1 MPELRRTVLNL
12 SQISPAKYN
21 PRRIDAASM
30 QGLTKSID
38 HFGLVQEF
46 VVNEKPDGSFQLISG
61 HQRMKALKQ
70 RGEKTVPCFIVSIDD
85 VQERALN
92 VALNSGA
99 LSGTDTD
106 DLQSLLAEIETAN
119 EQLFADLRLGE
130 LLAEIAPSPLLG
142 DPDDAPEVPEIAV
155 TQPGDVW
162 TLGRH
167 RLICGDSADPVVDR
181 KSVV

>member
-99 LSGTDTD
+99 LSGTDTRRPCSTSVCIVRSGKMLIPD
-106 DLQSLLAEIETAN
+106 PSTTASLI
-119 EQLFADLRLGE
+119 D
-130 LLAEIAPSPLLG
+130 
-142 DPDDAPEVPEIAV
+142 
-155 TQPGDVW
+155 
-162 TLGRH
+162 
-167 RLICGDSADPVVDR
+167 
-181 KSVV
+181 